1 MKRNSGKSMKKVL
14 VLGSACV
21 DVIIKIDHLPT
32 TEEDI
37 HPLGQSFSIGGCA
50 FNVAEILRRFG
61 ADFVFVCPVGAG
73 LYGDFVKKQLAAR
86 GYRDFVEVPGQEN
99 GCCYCLVEKS
109 GERTFLSCHG
119 AEYTFDKSWMDSWK
133 ETKFDMVYICGLEV
147 EEPTG
152 EQMVEFLESLKSQEI
167 PTCQRDSEIWFAPGP
182 RVMEIKRERLDRIFA
197 LHPVLHINKTEAVLL
212 GTYLDRKSEV
222 VPRHLRGNSD
232 VIPGYSGGKLEVVP
246 GCSGGNPEVVPRHS
260 TGNPDQN
267 PGDFGQ
273 EEMGWQKAARLIH
286 RVTGNAVIVT
296 LGEDGAYSI
305 DKDGTGFY
313 AEGVRVLVADTIG
326 AGDAHV
332 GTVMAEVSMGENL
345 EEAVKTANRTAAL
358 VVGKEGAGLA
368 EEKG

>member
-73 LYGDFVKKQLAAR
+73 LYGDFVKKQPAAR

-152 EQMVEFLESLKSQEI
+152 EQMVKFLESLKSQEI

-212 GTYLDRKSEV
+212 GTYLDRKS
-222 VPRHLRGNSD
+222 
-232 VIPGYSGGKLEVVP
+232 
-246 GCSGGNPEVVPRHS
+246 EVVPRHS

-368 EEKG
+368 EDNTERLLTYRGKTFNFKVR